1 MDDDPSI
8 SELVKRV
15 GRAHR
20 DTAEILAEHHR
31 LHVELLRLFERSR
44 DLDYMPPVLTDKP
57 LPKTPR
63 E

>member
-15 GRAHR
+15 GPRIA
-20 DTAEILAEHHR
+20 IR
-31 LHVELLRLFERSR
+31 LRFSLNTTGCMLSYCAYSSASR